1 MVTQKQSIFLKLD
14 HYTYPPDNYALKISH
29 SIIDKLYTYCKIFER
44 KKRMKCNFSFF
55 IALYFSYDPDVNY
68 IESQYL
74 LKFYSVDTI
83 QKLNHPS

>member
-29 SIIDKLYTYCKIFER
+29 SIIDKLYTYCKIIER